1 MDGIV
6 KNITDYGAFVDL
18 GDIDGLL
25 HVTDISWKRISH
37 PSEVLKVGQKITVKL
52 IKYNNET
59 QRLSLGIK
67 QLHDDPWK
75 GASEKFKVGNTYKG
89 QVTNIADYGA
99 FVEIDKGIEGLVH
112 VSEMSWNK
120 NRQILLN

>member
-1 MDGIV
+1 MVLV

-89 QVTNIADYGA
+89 IVTNIADYGA